1 MSQLQPD
8 PTVQWRRVHPLT
20 PLMRGWFFL
29 VALAFFVGRNLLED
43 FDEVKGVLTD
53 AGWWLLLGVVVV
65 LGLVVL
71 VSWISW
77 RATKYHLDQSA
88 FYLRS
93 GVVFRQNRRVPLNR
107 VQSVDINQPLLARI
121 FGLAAVRIESAGGA
135 DSNVE
140 LSFVPNRVAKQ
151 LREEILH
158 RAAHDPESP
167 AVASAEPP
175 VAEVVTPFLPDDYA
189 PGPDAALQPARGLG
203 AAVPEAA
210 VPAEEVLLELP
221 LRRLIMSIVR
231 SAQTIFFVLTLVVA
245 IGLVISLFFG
255 NTDGLGL
262 LLVTVGAGVSLWR
275 SINKNY
281 GTKVTLTPD
290 GVQIRRGLTDLRT
303 QNIAQGRIA
312 AITASQ
318 PPLWR
323 KPDWWRIKMSVAGYS
338 MLESGAENSN
348 ELTAVATR
356 AELEKILRTL
366 LPSSAD
372 QLTPEFL
379 QAGLH
384 GFNTDQ
390 WFTTAPRRSR
400 YFSPLNWRR
409 HGFAVLDRT
418 LAVRLGRWWRT
429 IHLMEH
435 HRSQGITAMAGPLD
449 RALSLADVT
458 IHLTDT
464 TIRIAHQDAVVAD
477 GLVRAQTE
485 RAQAWQHDTSAP
497 N

>member
-29 VALAFFVGRNLLED
+29 VALAFFTGRNLLED

-140 LSFVPNRVAKQ
+140 LSFLPNRVAKQ
-151 LREEILH
+151 LREEILN
-158 RAAHDPESP
+158 RAAQDPESR
-167 AVASAEPP
+167 AAASAEPASAR
-175 VAEVVTPFLPDDYA
+175 VATEGVAPFLPDAA
-189 PGPDAALQPARGLG
+189 PVQDFSVLAAAS
-203 AAVPEAA
+203 PEVA

-231 SAQTIFFVLTLVVA
+231 SAQTIFFALTLVVA

-275 SINKNY
+275 PINKNY

-338 MLESGAENSN
+338 MLESAAENSN

-497 N
+497 S

>member
-29 VALAFFVGRNLLED
+29 VALAFFMGRNLLED

-53 AGWWLLLGVVVV
+53 AGWWLLLGIVVV

-121 FGLAAVRIESAGGA
+121 FGLAVVRIESAGGA

-151 LREEILH
+151 LREEILN
-158 RAAHDPESP
+158 RAAQDPESP
-167 AVASAEPP
+167 AVASAEPAA
-175 VAEVVTPFLPDDYA
+175 AEVATEGVAPLLPDDDA
-189 PGPDAALQPARGLG
+189 PVQDFPVSAAAC
-203 AAVPEAA
+203 PEVA

-231 SAQTIFFVLTLVVA
+231 SAQTIFFALTLVVA
-245 IGLVISLFFG
+245 IGLVVSLFFG

-275 SINKNY
+275 PINKNY

-323 KPDWWRIKMSVAGYS
+323 KPDWWSIQMSVAGYS
-338 MLESGAENSN
+338 VLESAAENSN

-356 AELEKILRTL
+356 AELETILRTL
-366 LPSSAD
+366 LPSAAD

-384 GFNTDQ
+384 GFNADQ

-409 HGFAVLDRT
+409 RGFAVLDRT

-485 RAQAWQHDTSAP
+485 RARAWQHDTSAP
-497 N
+497 S

>member
-29 VALAFFVGRNLLED
+29 VALAFFVGRNLIED

-53 AGWWLLLGVVVV
+53 AGWWLLLGIVVV
-65 LGLVVL
+65 LGFVVL

-107 VQSVDINQPLLARI
+107 VQSVDISQPLLARV

-167 AVASAEPP
+167 AVASAEP
-175 VAEVVTPFLPDDYA
+175 VAARVATEGVAPFLPDAA
-189 PGPDAALQPARGLG
+189 PVQDFLVLAAAS
-203 AAVPEAA
+203 PEVA

-231 SAQTIFFVLTLVVA
+231 SAQTIFFALTLVVA

-275 SINKNY
+275 PINKNY

-338 MLESGAENSN
+338 MLESAAENSN

-464 TIRIAHQDAVVAD
+464 TIRIAHQDAVVTD

-497 N
+497 S